1 MPIVFRFASVAGVA
15 EKGPLALY
23 STRAASRSRNHW
35 QHVLFIW
42 TRDTARC
49 TERETPDSHLNTADI
64 FPLVL
69 FFLNTELQ
77 THLCHIVH
85 SWSKLMSI
93 WWSGAERDLSLAT
106 PLATLLK
113 TAVFVPFSW
122 QERRGTGVFFCIHIK
137 RETFQMR
144 TSALP
149 QRQAWVKWAW
159 KRYTSQM
166 SFSRTMRCC

>member
-113 TAVFVPFSW
+113 TAVFVPFFLARKTRNRCIFLHPH
-122 QERRGTGVFFCIHIK
+122 QTGDFSDAHFS
-137 RETFQMR
+137 FA
-144 TSALP
+144 SAP
-149 QRQAWVKWAW
+149 GM
-159 KRYTSQM
+159 SQM
-166 SFSRTMRCC
+166 SVEKVHQPNELQ